1 MLLWLL
7 LLQIVVIMIRYNTII
22 PSLSCTYKALIS
34 TTKSTIS
41 YILDLSTS
49 RDFSAF
55 VDKTDALFFARLP
68 PNNIL
73 PCAAGSPAPQAEKFS
88 LAVHLWVKL
97 QATQVNLPHAFQC
110 ARAYLIKDLLVLSL
124 VSASLRHF
132 LTVRRTQRDD
142 QTFAKGIVLLILC
155 LLSVLRITLSS
166 SSILGGS
173 FRWRLS
179 TKAISG
185 WRRSFFRL
193 LRIQFSKQKFS
204 SNIRM

>member
-1 MLLWLL
+1 MQCSSCFETVESNHTKLPDCGPILGVWKPPPAVRYMLLWLL

-124 VSASLRHF
+124 VSASLPHF
-132 LTVRRTQRDD
+132 LTVRH
-142 QTFAKGIVLLILC
+142 
-155 LLSVLRITLSS
+155 SS
-166 SSILGGS
+166 S
-173 FRWRLS
+173 
-179 TKAISG
+179 TKIFS
-185 WRRSFFRL
+185 L
-193 LRIQFSKQKFS
+193 LDL
-204 SNIRM
+204 